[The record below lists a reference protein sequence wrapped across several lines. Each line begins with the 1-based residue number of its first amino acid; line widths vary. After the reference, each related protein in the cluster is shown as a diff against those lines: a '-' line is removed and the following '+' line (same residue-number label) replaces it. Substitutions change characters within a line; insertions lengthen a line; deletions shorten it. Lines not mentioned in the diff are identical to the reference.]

1 MEAAR
6 IPIVADDPIA
16 DQHLRIMVES
26 MLRAGRSEREIVAA
40 VEEAM
45 STHDD
50 AKPTAVERLARLAA
64 RAVGR
69 RS

>member
-1 MEAAR
+1 MEAAK
-6 IPIVADDPIA
+6 IPMVEDDPVA
-16 DQHLRIMVES
+16 NQHLRIMVES

-45 STHDD
+45 STHDED
-50 AKPTAVERLARLAA
+50 MPNAVERLARLA
-64 RAVGR
+64 RRVVGR